1 MTTVV
6 STPARRGKWITGVL
20 LLGVVIALVVHLGRG
35 ERYLDLLR
43 QARPEWLLVTLVLQV
58 GTYLCAALVWQRA
71 LACQGKHDSLSHL
84 TSLGLAK
91 TFMDQVIPAAGLAGT
106 MLVARALRHRG
117 VPNRNAVATV
127 LAGLVAFYL
136 ANAVAG
142 AAALALLWSTG
153 RVSRLVT
160 TAATAFAV
168 VVGIIPGVILW
179 LTSRPR
185 TRFPRWVRRIR
196 ALRSLLS
203 ALGQKPPAVMRA
215 PRFLAEATA
224 LQLGI
229 ILLDAA
235 SLGALLYA
243 VGWSPSPRAVFSS
256 FTMGAMVATVS
267 PLPGGLG
274 TFDGTV
280 IAMLRAFQIPLEP
293 ALAATVLLRIFT
305 LVLPLIPG
313 FWLARRQAR

>member
-1 MTTVV
+1 
-6 STPARRGKWITGVL
+6 
-20 LLGVVIALVVHLGRG
+20 VHLGRG
-35 ERYLDLLR
+35 ERYLGLLR
-43 QARPEWLLVTLVLQV
+43 TARPEWLLATLVLQTA
-58 GTYLCAALVWQRA
+58 TYLCAALVWQRA

-84 TSLGLAK
+84 TTLGLAK
-91 TFMDQVIPAAGLAGT
+91 TFMDQAIPSAGLSGT

-136 ANAVAG
+136 ANAVA
-142 AAALALLWSTG
+142 ALAALTILWSTG
-153 RVSRLVT
+153 RVNRLVT
-160 TAATAFAV
+160 TAATGFAV
-168 VVGIIPGVILW
+168 VVSVIPAVILW

-185 TRFPRWVRRIR
+185 TDFPRWVRRIR
-196 ALRSLLS
+196 ALRSLLA
-203 ALGQKPPAVMRA
+203 ALGERPPRVMRA
-215 PRFLAEATA
+215 PRFLVEATA
-224 LQLGI
+224 LQLAI

-243 VGWSPSPRAVFSS
+243 VGWTVSPRAVFTA

-293 ALAATVLLRIFT
+293 AVAATVLFRVFALF
-305 LVLPLIPG
+305 LPLVPG